1 MIKNG
6 TTYILGAG
14 FNQCVKNINGL
25 KPPLS
30 TNFFNNILKN
40 KKSNISEEKTQ
51 LVYDYIYKYWKKSKK
66 SLLYGDFDLEECFTL
81 LQLQLLEASNN
92 NDQELITNLLKI
104 NSTLKFIFIESLC
117 EFESFSNSSNLML
130 SFASLI
136 YSREPNILT
145 FNYDCNLET
154 AIETVS
160 SNKWNSFLSYGVKF
174 DKIQRIKNNGITYIK
189 KEDFYN
195 MSNSSLYNWNI
206 LKLHGS
212 LNWFKCI
219 PASEYT
225 LFKNY
230 RNDVNCKK
238 AQFILADTNR
248 YFNEHTD
255 NNLIVDPLII
265 PPVLYK
271 DYSQDIIS
279 TLWDGAKEIL
289 SCCKTLIVIGYSFPP
304 TDFGIKK
311 LLLEAFEF
319 NRLDNLIIVDPNT
332 SVINTVKQLTHYNK
346 PALVCNDLSEFLD
359 NTQVMSI

>member
-1 MIKNG
+1 MVKNR

-14 FNQCVKNINGL
+14 FNQCVKGINGL

-30 TNFFNNILKN
+30 TNFFNTILRN
-40 KKSNISEEKTQ
+40 KKSNILKGNTD
-51 LVYDYIYKYWKKSKK
+51 LVYKYIYKYWRKTKED
-66 SLLYGDFDLEECFTL
+66 LLYEDFDLEECFTL
-81 LQLQLLEASNN
+81 LQLQLLEASHNN
-92 NDQELITNLLKI
+92 NENLISKLLKV
-104 NSTLKFIFIESLC
+104 NSILKFMFIESLC

-130 SFASLI
+130 NFASLI
-136 YSREPNILT
+136 YDKKPNILT

-160 SNKWNSFLSYGVKF
+160 NHEWNSFLSYGVKF
-174 DKIQRIKNNGITYIK
+174 DKVQILKDNKTDCIEKNF
-189 KEDFYN
+189 FYTT
-195 MSNSSLYNWNI
+195 SNSPLYDWNI

-219 PASEYT
+219 SASEYD

-230 RNDVNCKK
+230 RNDISHKK
-238 AQFILADTNR
+238 TQFILSDTHK
-248 YFNEHTD
+248 YFNEYTND
-255 NNLIVDPLII
+255 NLIVDPLII

-279 TLWDGAKEIL
+279 TLWARAREVL
-289 SCCKTLIVIGYSFPP
+289 SCCKTLIVIGYSFPS

-319 NRLDNLIIVDPNT
+319 NKLDNLIIVNPNT
-332 SVINTVKQLTHYNK
+332 SVITTVKELTHYNK
-346 PALVCNDLSEFLD
+346 SVLVCNNLSEFLE
-359 NTQVMSI
+359 SI